1 MFRKAPLSLF
11 TRHSRFR
18 LHGAKQARNITESA
32 HQSAQN
38 SNELFRYTTGRWI
51 YNEQLRLTERY
62 LEFDVPALRNAIA
75 ASSNR
80 SSSDIVSFFKLSEGG
95 FNRVFE
101 ATFSDGKHVI
111 ARIPYPS
118 TGPEHYTVASEVA
131 TLDYLRLHGITTP
144 KVYSWCSTR
153 ANPVGA
159 EYIIMEK
166 LDGTPLGEIWHTMSP
181 KDQLRIM
188 EQIVEWE
195 TRFMSLKFPASGS
208 LYYRK
213 DVLSG
218 EGIPLSDHSDRDFCI
233 GPIAHYSWWHEQ
245 RAALQTDRGPWS
257 SSNGIFRAAGER
269 ELKWA
274 KTYAKPRLPYERL
287 YREIHGFCEV
297 SPDSHIKNLSD
308 YLILSRCLGFK
319 TGSSLDRPVIRHPD
333 FQPNNILVS
342 ESNEIVGFIDWQHST
357 ILPLGI
363 AAGIPKH
370 FQNYGDPVSEK
381 LIEPQID
388 LPPNYDTLDQSEQI
402 SVRETIRKRLVHF
415 LYAAFTKRLN
425 EEHYD
430 AIFNQSVML
439 HQRLFKSANTP
450 WEGDSIT
457 LRAEMIRA
465 IQSWRDLI
473 AEDSRE
479 YDKGTCAVPPLEYPD
494 IIIPDTLRIDAQ
506 QKEADTAMEQM
517 RHVLGVDVLG
527 WVPNDEYQAAKEK
540 AREMKAKM
548 LEAAVTHSDVTG
560 VQSHFPFDDFHE
572 DS

>member
-1 MFRKAPLSLF
+1 MFRKVPLSLF
-11 TRHSRFR
+11 ARYSRFR
-18 LHGAKQARNITESA
+18 LHGAQQARNITESA
-32 HQSAQN
+32 HH
-38 SNELFRYTTGRWI
+38 

-62 LEFDVPALRNAIA
+62 LEFDVPALRNAVA
-75 ASSNR
+75 ASCNR

-95 FNRVFE
+95 FNRVFQ
-101 ATFSDGKHVI
+101 ATLSDGKNVI

-144 KVYSWCSTR
+144 KRS
-153 ANPVGA
+153 
-159 EYIIMEK
+159 
-166 LDGTPLGEIWHTMSP
+166 
-181 KDQLRIM
+181 
-188 EQIVEWE
+188 
-195 TRFMSLKFPASGS
+195 RFF
-208 LYYRK
+208 
-213 DVLSG
+213 
-218 EGIPLSDHSDRDFCI
+218 I
-233 GPIAHYSWWHEQ
+233 GPIAHYSWWDEQ
-245 RAALQTDRGPWS
+245 RAALETDRGPS
-257 SSNGIFRAAGER
+257 
-269 ELKWA
+269 
-274 KTYAKPRLPYERL
+274 KTHAKPRLPYERL

-381 LIEPQID
+381 LIELQFD
-388 LPPNYDTLDQSEQI
+388 LPPNYDTLDRSEQI

-430 AIFNQSVML
+430 AIFDQSVML

-465 IQSWRDLI
+465 IQSWRNLI

-479 YDKGTCAVPPLEYPD
+479 YDKRTCAIPPLEYPD
-494 IIIPDTLRIDAQ
+494 IIIHDTLRIDAQ
-506 QKEADTAMEQM
+506 QKEADTDGTNATCCE
-517 RHVLGVDVLG
+517 G
-527 WVPNDEYQAAKEK
+527 K